1 MIRLARG
8 WARREAGCSSTPP
21 NGGLHEIRDLAFG
34 GGRRGEST
42 GVRGHAVDAEIVY
55 DVAPVG
61 ASMAVAAT

>member
-1 MIRLARG
+1 
-8 WARREAGCSSTPP
+8 
-21 NGGLHEIRDLAFG
+21 LHEIRDLAFG